1 MTPTPTP
8 APDDATLRARLVPV
22 LEQGWAAYEART
34 AKGTDYIFHPF
45 IAADYEQV
53 VESLW
58 PYRNSGKRFLEWG
71 SATGVIAIIADTLG
85 LEAYGIE
92 LDPALVTTA
101 RALATRLGSAAQF
114 VQGSLIPDGY
124 RWRPSDGDDRT
135 GTLGSGRSGY
145 LQLGRPLDDFDIVF
159 GYPWDG
165 ESAMM
170 RDIMRQYGRRD
181 ALLLLHS
188 ASDPMIT
195 YRNGVE
201 VVVG

>member
-1 MTPTPTP
+1 MTPIPP
-8 APDDATLRARLVPV
+8 ADDDALRARLVPV
-22 LEQGWAAYEART
+22 LEQGWAAYEEFT
-34 AKGTDYIFHPF
+34 AKVTDHTFHPF

-92 LDPALVTTA
+92 LDSSLVTTA
-101 RALATRLGSAAQF
+101 RALATQLGSAAQF
-114 VQGSLIPDGY
+114 VQGSFIPDGY
-124 RWRPSDGDDRT
+124 RWRPLDGDDRT

-165 ESAMM
+165 ESVMM
-170 RDIMRQYGRRD
+170 LDIMKQYGRRN
-181 ALLLLHS
+181 ALLLIHS
-188 ASDPMIT
+188 ASDPT
-195 YRNGVE
+195 VVYRG
-201 VVVG
+201 GARIAG

>member
-1 MTPTPTP
+1 MT
-8 APDDATLRARLVPV
+8 PDDAALRARLIPV
-22 LEQGWAAYEART
+22 LDAGWAAYEEFT
-34 AKGTDYIFHPF
+34 AKVSDHTFHPF

-92 LDPALVTTA
+92 LDSSLVGTA
-101 RALATRLGSAAQF
+101 RQLATSLGSAAQF
-114 VQGSLIPDGY
+114 VQGSFIPDGY
-124 RWRPSDGDDRT
+124 RWRPLDGDDRT

-159 GYPWDG
+159 GFPWDG
-165 ESAMM
+165 EVTMM
-170 RDIMRQYGRRD
+170 LDIMKQYGRRD
-181 ALLLLHS
+181 ALLLIHS
-188 ASDPMIT
+188 ASDPTVI
-195 YRNGVE
+195 YRG
-201 VVVG
+201 GARIG